1 MLVKIITE
9 DSLFPKLLDKIFN
22 KQYKLITNYE
32 LVGNVKNENEAIKI
46 ASSLNYLNIISVNL
60 IENEE
65 LKISEYWYIPNHVNM
80 TIGTVYTVL
89 KTLWTENQ
97 TKEDFNLI
105 FNILFKNKENVA
117 VIRND
122 FDIKYDLKNYNGKIT
137 NKLIK
142 WIITESNNQFRE
154 YFYINDKWIKIWLPI
169 YWTQYLAMSDYKT
182 TMNIENKDLLKSL
195 WKKTLNNHPSWFNVE
210 SSNMMYKDIMQ
221 ELKIPL

>member
-122 FDIKYDLKNYNGKIT
+122 FDIKYDLKNYKQID
-137 NKLIK
+137 KMDYYRIK
-142 WIITESNNQFRE
+142 
-154 YFYINDKWIKIWLPI
+154 
-169 YWTQYLAMSDYKT
+169 
-182 TMNIENKDLLKSL
+182 
-195 WKKTLNNHPSWFNVE
+195 
-210 SSNMMYKDIMQ
+210 
-221 ELKIPL
+221 